1 MIVAEIKLTA
11 PQVPIWN
18 DILKL
23 VSAEKRWQV
32 PAMSAF
38 QRLKLKPDSPLPAQF
53 WPFDY

>member
-1 MIVAEIKLTA
+1 MIAAEIKLTA
-11 PQVPIWN
+11 PQIPIWN

-38 QRLKLKPDSPLPAQF
+38 QRLKLKPDSPLPTQF
-53 WPFDY
+53 